1 MTSHLKIGLV
11 ETPKRKRE
19 SIPTIH
25 FQVLLL
31 LVSGTVKHFFSTDFV
46 CFFTQK
52 RFSRDVKRVS
62 TIPMAF
68 VRKGPTF
75 EPSGCSVEGSGTR
88 DEGGI
93 CRVDERLLILGTG
106 GWQKPKKD
114 SHPCLLC
121 FFFLEWGRRVA
132 MLLQHAF
139 APFFC
144 PPRKTCYYFSIIH
157 QTQRF
162 FSECFSTMPHDARML
177 DAYQHH
183 QLFQLLRCR
192 VGFQFLL
199 AFTSSDPVTRD
210 FLVTLRTSA
219 GNDGAVFLAGGG
231 WILRKVDAVGYAT
244 SI

>member
-1 MTSHLKIGLV
+1 
-11 ETPKRKRE
+11 
-19 SIPTIH
+19 
-25 FQVLLL
+25 
-31 LVSGTVKHFFSTDFV
+31 
-46 CFFTQK
+46 
-52 RFSRDVKRVS
+52 
-62 TIPMAF
+62 
-68 VRKGPTF
+68 
-75 EPSGCSVEGSGTR
+75 
-88 DEGGI
+88 
-93 CRVDERLLILGTG
+93 
-106 GWQKPKKD
+106 
-114 SHPCLLC
+114 
-121 FFFLEWGRRVA
+121 